1 HRQVITME
9 EHVLSGGL
17 SSIIG
22 ELLHQHSLR
31 QRFVPLGIPPYE
43 FTHSSSRAALR
54 RQFRIDADGLRATLE
69 NLVAA

>member
-1 HRQVITME
+1 
-9 EHVLSGGL
+9 
-17 SSIIG
+17 
-22 ELLHQHSLR
+22 QHSLR